1 MSAGQ
6 SPWTPSTGYSCTAS
20 SCLPPSTMARPLA
33 LLLLATVGGKKVV
46 IEKSEGILILTEE
59 NYDKAVEEFDNMLV
73 YFYAPW

>member
-1 MSAGQ
+1 
-6 SPWTPSTGYSCTAS
+6 
-20 SCLPPSTMARPLA
+20 MAHTLA
-33 LLLLATVGGKKVV
+33 LLLLLATVGGKKVV